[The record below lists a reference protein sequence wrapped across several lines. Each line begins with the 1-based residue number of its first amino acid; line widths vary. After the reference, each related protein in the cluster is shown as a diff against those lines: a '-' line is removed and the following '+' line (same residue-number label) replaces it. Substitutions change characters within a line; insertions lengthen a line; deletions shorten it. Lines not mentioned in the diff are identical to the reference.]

1 MGIAIGPITGGWLIE
16 HFDWSAIFL
25 VNLPAVVACLFGG
38 ALLVPESRNPASPPV
53 DIGGA
58 GLSIAGLTAVVWALI
73 EAPDRGWTDGL
84 ILGAFAAGAGILA
97 VFAIWERRVE
107 HPMLNVRVFR
117 NARFSA
123 ASLSVAFV
131 FFALMGVLYF
141 LTTYLQT
148 VLDHSALQAGIRML
162 PIAIGMLLTAKPAV
176 VLTERLGTKVV
187 VACGLAIAAGSLV
200 MIARFGLS
208 TGDGQIALTLMLMG
222 AGIGLTMSPATE
234 AIMGALPKEKAGVG
248 SAMNDV
254 VREVAGSLGV
264 AVLGSI
270 LTSAYASSMGGATS
284 GLTATAATQ
293 ATDSVG
299 AAHQVA
305 ATIGGTAGTDLIAT
319 SNHAFVDA
327 MATTA
332 SIAAA
337 IAIVGAL
344 IAAAFLPARARRE
357 AATPHAEP
365 AQANA

>member
-1 MGIAIGPITGGWLIE
+1 
-16 HFDWSAIFL
+16 
-25 VNLPAVVACLFGG
+25 
-38 ALLVPESRNPASPPV
+38 
-53 DIGGA
+53 
-58 GLSIAGLTAVVWALI
+58 
-73 EAPDRGWTDGL
+73 
-84 ILGAFAAGAGILA
+84 
-97 VFAIWERRVE
+97 
-107 HPMLNVRVFR
+107 
-117 NARFSA
+117 
-123 ASLSVAFV
+123 
-131 FFALMGVLYF
+131 
-141 LTTYLQT
+141 
-148 VLDHSALQAGIRML
+148 
-162 PIAIGMLLTAKPAV
+162 
-176 VLTERLGTKVV
+176 
-187 VACGLAIAAGSLV
+187 
-200 MIARFGLS
+200 
-208 TGDGQIALTLMLMG
+208 MLMG

-305 ATIGGTAGTDLIAT
+305 ATLGGTAGTDLIAT